1 MKHRSAPSLS
11 FTDLEPGW
19 ANVNLGLIKKK
30 IQAYDKVIQ
39 NSSVA
44 VYDI

>member
-1 MKHRSAPSLS
+1 MNHCSAPSLS

-19 ANVNLGLIKKK
+19 ANINLGLFKNK
-30 IQAYDKVIQ
+30 IRVSDKVIQ
-39 NSSVA
+39 NSSVP

>member
-1 MKHRSAPSLS
+1 MKHCSAPFLC

-19 ANVNLGLIKKK
+19 ANVNLDLIKTK
-30 IQAYDKVIQ
+30 IQTGDKVIK

-44 VYDI
+44 IYDI